1 MATFNLAENQRAER
15 KLLLTVVEWAD
26 ASGKSYSVQL
36 KEPADWSS
44 NYTSYFTRTGAGT
57 AQNPYVYAAV
67 TGTAAPT
74 WEAETYYTRVTREL
88 VGKRTPDSSIEYNP
102 DISTETDILGN
113 NWTDVNKTQPQQSFD
128 PHVVMGGAKLAA
140 KLEDIRR
147 KNDISKLNQFNGYII
162 TAYVGDSTNGYKAE
176 RHDHCTVSY
185 DSLGGD
191 TFVNMPITVY
201 FSNDS
206 VTGTVN
212 KLGDDFEFEPDP
224 ATVVVN
230 G

>member
-15 KLLLTVVEWAD
+15 KLLMTVIEWAE
-26 ASGKSYSVQL
+26 AAGKSYSVQL
-36 KEPADWSS
+36 KEPADW
-44 NYTSYFTRTGAGT
+44 NTNFTSYYTRTGTAGS
-57 AQNPYVYAAV
+57 YEYAAV
-67 TGTAAPT
+67 TGSTAPT
-74 WEAETYYTRVTREL
+74 WEAGTYYTRVTREL

-147 KNDISKLNQFNGYII
+147 KNDISKLNQFNAYII
-162 TAYVGDSTNGYKAE
+162 TAYVGDATNGYKGE
-176 RHDHCTVSY
+176 RHEHCTVSY

-191 TFVNMPITVY
+191 TYVNMPITVY

-206 VTGTVN
+206 VTGTVD
-212 KLGDDFEFEPDP
+212 KLGDDFNFEPDP